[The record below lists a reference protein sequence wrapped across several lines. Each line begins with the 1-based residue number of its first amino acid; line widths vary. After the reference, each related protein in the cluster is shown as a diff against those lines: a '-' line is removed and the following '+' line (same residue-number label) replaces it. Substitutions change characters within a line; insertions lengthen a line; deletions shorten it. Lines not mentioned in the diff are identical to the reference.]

1 MPLRTRNVKAGGVKE
16 ERAHVP
22 SNDARMRGAQCP
34 CRATKVRKYSEENGK
49 ATRVPCK
56 DLWKRGQRLTRMI
69 VPLAGE
75 WPLIKED
82 ARFQGFFLM
91 GLTMRAGLSKA
102 ELK

>member
-34 CRATKVRKYSEENGK
+34 CRATKVRKYSDENGK
-49 ATRVPCK
+49 ATKVPCK
-56 DLWKRGQRLTRMI
+56 ETRTTAYQNDRSVGGRMAVDQGGRS
-69 VPLAGE
+69 VP
-75 WPLIKED
+75 
-82 ARFQGFFLM
+82 RVLM
-91 GLTMRAGLSKA
+91 GLTMRAGLSQA